1 LGYFCNFKK
10 CAKKTIAQWAT
21 IRPIWPPCWKVM
33 PAQFCSVRRI
43 RTITIKNNT
52 QTNAINATVKAPL
65 WFVNTLSTT
74 EKILILAN
82 FIKWKMG
89 TIVYFSTL
97 EDKVEGFFY
106 FLRHPGTPKP

>member
-1 LGYFCNFKK
+1 
-10 CAKKTIAQWAT
+10 
-21 IRPIWPPCWKVM
+21 M

-97 EDKVEGFFY
+97 EDKVEGFFIFSDTQVHLNRSTY
-106 FLRHPGTPKP
+106 IYIKIKHI